1 MTEKEKK
8 EEVSNEEKKKRRF
21 SFSSQFR
28 RASRSRTRPSS
39 VALPKTTPS
48 VLDSTPK
55 TSPPRELHHYL
66 MGERRPHSFHAPDS
80 WVGTPPAALNEYFNT
95 TAMRRSSSQ
104 AHLGILPSPA
114 KSAFSNQDK
123 DAEDYVP
130 PVPPIPNEVAIK
142 HYRRRSSQDSASHRM
157 LQSVIRHST
166 PPVVFNRHSMP
177 AAITR
182 DPKSLDYHPVF
193 ADDNN
198 ISGAQERANDYK
210 TMLRAPEGSFQP
222 DLPTAESDDL
232 RRDGFQFGFSDE
244 SPKRVRDDRIDD
256 DDQPPQLNHDPLP
269 TSLRHGQQPPPMYT
283 NRHMDVSDEDSDREL
298 VRGRSLAPVTALNA
312 KQESDSVSP
321 VLAPV
326 GKSASITS
334 DKNGD
339 VGDVERD
346 DQMRGARVIRYE
358 DTPFVLARQSPDN
371 VAAIEWPSMNP
382 LSTLSSKE
390 RPRESAEHSF
400 LDIGHETF
408 VYGSASVPQHHTVN
422 ELASAEQTIR
432 HGERASNVES
442 PTLGLLD
449 DAFRTG
455 KVWRVS
461 SLEASV
467 PVSEAPF
474 DVKDDEGMSRD
485 EKADAERAFSPV
497 WFAKSDL
504 QLPTSTRDLGNAD
517 GSAEIRATTSGEE
530 RDADAGSR
538 VMAVGAIAAPAQQE
552 IRRHGDREP
561 SLSHTLAGASAAAA
575 DSDTSTRSAPPSLVV
590 DAAEKH
596 TASGS
601 LSPSWG
607 RGHSIIDPRVAER
620 ASDEMGDESN
630 LVTPAGQVPRITTQN
645 GPETPKAGQ
654 PYSEHSR
661 PAMSNS
667 HSHGQASF
675 PDFKHQAQQLQVLN
689 SATAAPERSR
699 SMLSQISAMVSD
711 EGSNPYSQTSTG
723 RSTPST
729 IRRMQPE
736 STVKPSAVPP
746 QIPEE
751 ILMSYGGDD
760 GFDLYADHNGVVKDV
775 QDEHGQPLR
784 LGHLQ
789 VRGATTQQQ
798 PSQPSTSGIATAPS
812 SRDGDRPRYSF
823 ERPMSFVSGPEDQDG
838 KPQDQINQTASANA
852 TQSSPVAMQHRNQ
865 SQQSLH
871 MDTVYLPNPPAN
883 VVPPSDRSALRHQPM
898 LASGPSPSKN
908 IFQAVK
914 SIDPSNKTTQI
925 TVSSW
930 RPAGHQASQ
939 QAVSGSPDLNCQ
951 LPQAT
956 QASGRVP
963 LAEQERPAISGP
975 QSNPNRAQGQMESHG
990 PRNQFELQQQL
1001 LQRQGQYQV
1010 AAFRPPANSSSQPA
1024 EQTSRNQE
1032 KSSSKPRL
1040 TSMFKSFGGKTQ
1052 ANLQHTTNSGN
1063 TAIISQSK
1071 PLPPDPSSGTPLH
1084 SVMDR
1089 FMRPREASAEKL
1101 IDQQHSFLPHSRPN
1115 MGQPPDFGQASL
1127 QVHSVEPRVD
1137 SRARIASDLPNDF
1150 SSQQPPSISNVQVQ
1164 AHQVS
1169 YSKRPESGKKK
1180 RFSALGALFIRG
1192 GVNGDGSAMKY
1203 KMSKEGKK
1211 AQKSIQAIATPATPN
1226 ASHRVPQHQ
1235 QNKPQQSGLA
1245 YYPPGQLP
1253 PHTIQSRPPLGQKLG
1268 PSQPAPNMHP
1278 QKLPQPY
1285 QQQTQQVLSSREPI
1299 SSLHSE
1305 EASAFL
1311 KTKQLAMEHQARQS
1325 SLQLN
1330 QSQASKPGIEAQPS
1344 SAPFQNT
1351 LAHTRDQ
1358 DSDPPPG
1365 GYYNHRAEPAPA
1377 GSGAYAASLAARE
1390 QVDQRNQ
1397 QQTAHQGVY
1406 TVPQAERQQQPP
1418 EKQQSEY
1425 EQSVQRDHQYER
1437 QLEQQAH
1444 PETSQD
1450 HLAHHTW
1457 RAQREELLRQERSAP
1472 EHNRPWPNDDAWVQR
1487 PRQQQQHQSLVELR
1501 PNDYQPQLPY
1511 HNAHDSRPLFA
1522 SQDDEPISPPAV
1534 SPTQEPR
1541 YDAPPIPAA
1550 YSHVSGAF
1558 VSPLDRQQQS
1568 LSLSQTDAL
1577 VQLSVDQH
1585 NRPLSEPIMQAV
1597 SPQVSA
1603 HSQVPPNGRMHS
1615 DASTMSL
1622 VSPISNS
1629 PAMPSYSP
1637 APSGQRYQKPR
1648 MSSISE
1654 VHQQDLPWHLDFPA
1668 GATEQDIVRARQGQ
1682 YMQERFTAQQQ
1693 QQDERA
1699 AGSPSPRL
1707 SPEQTTLNTV
1717 PPHAQA
1723 HGGGFREILPRSFT
1737 QPYATSQAARSS
1749 QNLQPIIRRDA
1760 TPVQPTP
1767 IHPGQSPPPAAYPL
1781 PMSPDPTVINSPQNF
1796 IASGFAPPPPPK
1808 IAHSPMRP
1816 GLSNAQPFSFEGQRP
1831 HSHSPSSP
1839 NYVYASSHGNGSQYD
1854 VKAQNEAP
1862 PSYDGPGVPNSG
1874 LDKSRP
1880 EGLRPLN
1887 ITTDLDGEPRDR
1899 QPDSRPRQPSIGIL
1913 QHPQPASM
1921 AASPQ
1926 RTSPDMGAESLRRQ
1940 LLQQENL
1947 AHMERVQ
1954 REKEKRERHER
1965 DRQEREAARARA
1977 RELERSASGGGQ
1989 VGSLRSIGGS
1999 TTGGALTW
2007 ERRGSHSNSR
2017 QVFELPAVEDD
2028 EPTMKATSYPGQEWV
2043 PPMWDGD

>member
-142 HYRRRSSQDSASHRM
+142 HYRQ
-157 LQSVIRHST
+157 
-166 PPVVFNRHSMP
+166 
-177 AAITR
+177 
-182 DPKSLDYHPVF
+182 
-193 ADDNN
+193 
-198 ISGAQERANDYK
+198 
-210 TMLRAPEGSFQP
+210 GSFQP

-326 GKSASITS
+326 GKSASTTS
-334 DKNGD
+334 DKDGD

-346 DQMRGARVIRYE
+346 DRMRGARVIRYE

-552 IRRHGDREP
+552 IRRHGDQEP

-751 ILMSYGGDD
+751 ILIVLTEPASKRRT
-760 GFDLYADHNGVVKDV
+760 A
-775 QDEHGQPLR
+775 
-784 LGHLQ
+784 LGSE
-789 VRGATTQQQ
+789 R
-798 PSQPSTSGIATAPS
+798 IEAP
-812 SRDGDRPRYSF
+812 
-823 ERPMSFVSGPEDQDG
+823 
-838 KPQDQINQTASANA
+838 ANA
-852 TQSSPVAMQHRNQ
+852 CIWPISIQE
-865 SQQSLH
+865 
-871 MDTVYLPNPPAN
+871 YLP
-883 VVPPSDRSALRHQPM
+883 
-898 LASGPSPSKN
+898 
-908 IFQAVK
+908 
-914 SIDPSNKTTQI
+914 
-925 TVSSW
+925 
-930 RPAGHQASQ
+930 
-939 QAVSGSPDLNCQ
+939 
-951 LPQAT
+951 
-956 QASGRVP
+956 
-963 LAEQERPAISGP
+963 
-975 QSNPNRAQGQMESHG
+975 
-990 PRNQFELQQQL
+990 
-1001 LQRQGQYQV
+1001 
-1010 AAFRPPANSSSQPA
+1010 
-1024 EQTSRNQE
+1024 
-1032 KSSSKPRL
+1032 
-1040 TSMFKSFGGKTQ
+1040 GGKV
-1052 ANLQHTTNSGN
+1052 NR
-1063 TAIISQSK
+1063 SQ
-1071 PLPPDPSSGTPLH
+1071 
-1084 SVMDR
+1084 
-1089 FMRPREASAEKL
+1089 
-1101 IDQQHSFLPHSRPN
+1101 
-1115 MGQPPDFGQASL
+1115 
-1127 QVHSVEPRVD
+1127 
-1137 SRARIASDLPNDF
+1137 
-1150 SSQQPPSISNVQVQ
+1150 
-1164 AHQVS
+1164 
-1169 YSKRPESGKKK
+1169 
-1180 RFSALGALFIRG
+1180 
-1192 GVNGDGSAMKY
+1192 
-1203 KMSKEGKK
+1203 
-1211 AQKSIQAIATPATPN
+1211 
-1226 ASHRVPQHQ
+1226 
-1235 QNKPQQSGLA
+1235 
-1245 YYPPGQLP
+1245 
-1253 PHTIQSRPPLGQKLG
+1253 
-1268 PSQPAPNMHP
+1268 
-1278 QKLPQPY
+1278 
-1285 QQQTQQVLSSREPI
+1285 
-1299 SSLHSE
+1299 
-1305 EASAFL
+1305 
-1311 KTKQLAMEHQARQS
+1311 
-1325 SLQLN
+1325 
-1330 QSQASKPGIEAQPS
+1330 
-1344 SAPFQNT
+1344 
-1351 LAHTRDQ
+1351 
-1358 DSDPPPG
+1358 
-1365 GYYNHRAEPAPA
+1365 
-1377 GSGAYAASLAARE
+1377 
-1390 QVDQRNQ
+1390 
-1397 QQTAHQGVY
+1397 
-1406 TVPQAERQQQPP
+1406 
-1418 EKQQSEY
+1418 
-1425 EQSVQRDHQYER
+1425 
-1437 QLEQQAH
+1437 
-1444 PETSQD
+1444 
-1450 HLAHHTW
+1450 
-1457 RAQREELLRQERSAP
+1457 
-1472 EHNRPWPNDDAWVQR
+1472 
-1487 PRQQQQHQSLVELR
+1487 
-1501 PNDYQPQLPY
+1501 
-1511 HNAHDSRPLFA
+1511 
-1522 SQDDEPISPPAV
+1522 
-1534 SPTQEPR
+1534 
-1541 YDAPPIPAA
+1541 
-1550 YSHVSGAF
+1550 
-1558 VSPLDRQQQS
+1558 
-1568 LSLSQTDAL
+1568 
-1577 VQLSVDQH
+1577 
-1585 NRPLSEPIMQAV
+1585 
-1597 SPQVSA
+1597 
-1603 HSQVPPNGRMHS
+1603 
-1615 DASTMSL
+1615 
-1622 VSPISNS
+1622 
-1629 PAMPSYSP
+1629 
-1637 APSGQRYQKPR
+1637 
-1648 MSSISE
+1648 
-1654 VHQQDLPWHLDFPA
+1654 
-1668 GATEQDIVRARQGQ
+1668 
-1682 YMQERFTAQQQ
+1682 
-1693 QQDERA
+1693 
-1699 AGSPSPRL
+1699 
-1707 SPEQTTLNTV
+1707 
-1717 PPHAQA
+1717 
-1723 HGGGFREILPRSFT
+1723 
-1737 QPYATSQAARSS
+1737 
-1749 QNLQPIIRRDA
+1749 
-1760 TPVQPTP
+1760 
-1767 IHPGQSPPPAAYPL
+1767 
-1781 PMSPDPTVINSPQNF
+1781 
-1796 IASGFAPPPPPK
+1796 
-1808 IAHSPMRP
+1808 
-1816 GLSNAQPFSFEGQRP
+1816 
-1831 HSHSPSSP
+1831 
-1839 NYVYASSHGNGSQYD
+1839 
-1854 VKAQNEAP
+1854 
-1862 PSYDGPGVPNSG
+1862 
-1874 LDKSRP
+1874 
-1880 EGLRPLN
+1880 
-1887 ITTDLDGEPRDR
+1887 
-1899 QPDSRPRQPSIGIL
+1899 
-1913 QHPQPASM
+1913 
-1921 AASPQ
+1921 
-1926 RTSPDMGAESLRRQ
+1926 
-1940 LLQQENL
+1940 
-1947 AHMERVQ
+1947 
-1954 REKEKRERHER
+1954 
-1965 DRQEREAARARA
+1965 
-1977 RELERSASGGGQ
+1977 
-1989 VGSLRSIGGS
+1989 
-1999 TTGGALTW
+1999 
-2007 ERRGSHSNSR
+2007 
-2017 QVFELPAVEDD
+2017 
-2028 EPTMKATSYPGQEWV
+2028 
-2043 PPMWDGD
+2043 